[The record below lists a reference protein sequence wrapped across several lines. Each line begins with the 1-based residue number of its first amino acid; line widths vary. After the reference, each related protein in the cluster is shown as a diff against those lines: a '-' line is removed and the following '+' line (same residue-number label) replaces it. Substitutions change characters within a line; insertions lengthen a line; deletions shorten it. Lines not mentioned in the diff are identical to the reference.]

1 MSSEEKVAKTPQ
13 DQLLFNWFFNSER
26 PYLDTY
32 LKTAAQ
38 LGIAKEEAERLLDDW
53 EAKGWMRRG
62 VDWYDEPLVN
72 VTENLFLAFAERYTI
87 EQIREEAGRR
97 NTKRFLTI
105 NGEEIET
112 QTLVDILCAY
122 ITVKNG
128 RPDEDMLTSLQ
139 DKVDGYSGHG
149 FVKAFAPLLKV
160 WAKDPDY
167 QIMFWILSERV
178 LERWVHDETD
188 TWFSLNECRRF
199 FIDLP
204 PEKIDMLKACAS
216 DAAGLRLYALR
227 NEFWLSPIPG
237 LMSTRCPRKIGRTRC
252 FLRRAR
258 SSWKRIRPTPWGWRT
273 WPWRRRVKP
282 WACRNSRRT
291 GFTGSFSMP
300 TAIWRRCSI
309 L

>member
-38 LGIAKEEAERLLDDW
+38 LGIAKAEAERLLDDW

-204 PEKIDMLKACAS
+204 PAVSYTHLT
-216 DAAGLRLYALR
+216 L
-227 NEFWLSPIPG
+227 
-237 LMSTRCPRKIGRTRC
+237 
-252 FLRRAR
+252 
-258 SSWKRIRPTPWGWRT
+258 PT
-273 WPWRRRVKP
+273 
-282 WACRNSRRT
+282 
-291 GFTGSFSMP
+291 
-300 TAIWRRCSI
+300 ICSV
-309 L
+309 